1 MQSFFS
7 NRYTQLAL
15 LTLGLGTL
23 IFLVLWLIFSLI
35 GLTDVPLGIVAVASY
50 LGAGV
55 LVARVFAGRIF

>member
-23 IFLVLWLIFSLI
+23 FFLILWLVLTLL
-35 GLTDVPLGIVAVASY
+35 GLRDTPVTLLAVASY
-50 LGAGV
+50 LGASV
-55 LVARVFAGRIF
+55 LVTKLFANRIF